1 MFHLLAAYRERGSEG
16 LVGVGIST
24 YGLLAWVRNRGQEFA
39 RYRFANL
46 FRHR

>member
-1 MFHLLAAYRERGSEG
+1 MFHLLSAYRGSG
-16 LVGVGIST
+16 SDALVGVGIPI
-24 YGLLAWVRNRGQEFA
+24 YGFLAWVRNRGQEFV